1 MANFFDQFDQN
12 MPKNAD
18 PLPNQIPT
26 QAGSSG
32 GGYADLLESAG
43 ARWGLPAGIMTALA
57 SKETGGTADPSSAV
71 SSKGA
76 HGLTQVMKGTA
87 EDMGYD
93 WNALKSDPALQADA
107 GAQYLS
113 QMYQRYGDWGLALQ
127 AYHDG
132 PGNVDKQLAGQA
144 EPGPEGRQYVDER
157 FNEWTGRG
165 AGGSGEPIQ
174 RATSARRGGS
184 QSSGNFFDQF
194 DQGGTFT
201 PRTGENGATAGAG
214 GADQQVAA
222 VAAGNA
228 PNQAGSNVARGA
240 AAPNGN
246 GEPGSADQAGQAPGS
261 VDPNEQAAQNWQ
273 QLGQTALHALD
284 QGGRGIV
291 QTGIDLLNTPI
302 SLVNMISN
310 AGTDA
315 AKAAGIVDQDTQ
327 APNIPLGTIPGFE
340 PPTDKYAQIGTLVG
354 DLLAPLPS
362 AGKAKA
368 ATELMGLAERA
379 SPEAAS
385 VLTRVADGIQKWIAA
400 PAARAVPGSI
410 AAGRGDPEETLT
422 NIALAP
428 AGEALG
434 RAVIG
439 GGSKLWNAAKGVWED
454 AGAAAGA
461 GNGAGAGAGRG
472 AGDIPPTTEAG
483 ISDAVARD
491 QSKFRLTPDRQV
503 AGENGQPVLSPAGE
517 PIKASEDLMDLAN
530 MADVD
535 RKVMRAAQEL
545 GIADSL
551 TPAAYARDPD
561 FRMTVQQLVS
571 RKASNLESQ
580 HLESIGRLAG
590 KADELIDSMS
600 SMNAQTLDQAFSTR
614 TRAIIDKLG
623 DEAENAYN
631 AVAAKIPR
639 NADVNPTST
648 VDYLTAKADELGG
661 DQYLSAMEKKAL
673 DWMAPKPGK
682 VDPVTGLPDQAVST
696 TPTYARIDTLRK
708 QVGEALNKKNGPFK
722 DEVPAQL
729 KQLYAR
735 LTDDQERVAAQYGA
749 ADDWNV
755 GKQLVKRRKDLE
767 TQALQILG
775 KNLDDSITGKVQNA
789 ILELG
794 KKGGNARSWDQIMAA
809 TPESLRGEVV
819 ANALERT
826 LGARSARDTFAI
838 NGFVDWYKT
847 AQANGTL
854 GNVLKY
860 LPREQRVRFM
870 QINRV
875 AQGID
880 RAKRLT
886 TTTGSI
892 NDFVKRFDDPSAG
905 GPLSKLYGAAG
916 WIGKHTAA
924 FLSGGPAANLAL
936 SAAQGIAKA
945 NRVPRSILADNV
957 LSSGAFNKLMQAAA
971 AQSSGRLTPAGRQFV
986 AEAERE
992 MANSAQWRELFAAMS
1007 PEEQAAVNRAGI
1019 VGYFSGSGASA
1030 AAAPGA
1036 APASATP
1043 QAVNQ

>member
-12 MPKNAD
+12 MPKSATA
-18 PLPNQIPT
+18 LPNQIPT

-32 GGYADLLESAG
+32 GGYSDLLESAG

-57 SKETGGTADPSSAV
+57 SKETGGTADPTSAV

-76 HGLTQVMKGTA
+76 HGLTQVMKDTA

-93 WNALKSDPALQADA
+93 WNALQSDPALQADA

-144 EPGPEGRQYVDER
+144 TPGPEGRQYVDER

-165 AGGSGEPIQ
+165 AGDSGEPIQ
-174 RATSARRGGS
+174 RATSARRDGS
-184 QSSGNFFDQF
+184 KSSGNFFDQF
-194 DQGGTFT
+194 DEGGTFT
-201 PRTGENGATAGAG
+201 AGAGANGETAGAG

-222 VAAGNA
+222 VTAGNA

-240 AAPNGN
+240 AAPNSN

-261 VDPNEQAAQNWQ
+261 VDPNEQAAQNWE

-302 SLVNMISN
+302 SLVNMVSN
-310 AGTDA
+310 AATDA
-315 AKAAGIVDQDTQ
+315 GKSLGIVDQDTQ
-327 APNIPLGTIPGFE
+327 APNIPPGTIPGFE
-340 PPTDKYAQIGTLVG
+340 PPTDKYAQIGTLIG

-379 SPEAAS
+379 SPEAAG

-428 AGEALG
+428 AGEAVG
-434 RAVIG
+434 RALIG
-439 GGSKLWNAAKGVWED
+439 GAGKVWNAAKGAWEE
-454 AGAAAGA
+454 AGAASRA
-461 GNGAGAGAGRG
+461 
-472 AGDIPPTTEAG
+472 AGDAAPTPAATEAN

-491 QSKFRLTPDRQV
+491 QSKFRFTGDQNV
-503 AGENGQPVLSPAGE
+503 AAPNGESVR
-517 PIKASEDLMDLAN
+517 ASQDTIDLAN

-535 RKVMRAAQEL
+535 KKLMRTAQQL
-545 GIADSL
+545 GIEDSL
-551 TPAAYARDPD
+551 TPAAYARDPQ
-561 FRMTVQQLVS
+561 FRATVQQLVS
-571 RKASNLESQ
+571 RKGSNLEAQ
-580 HLESIGRLAG
+580 QLEGIGRLAG
-590 KADELIDSMS
+590 KADELIDSMGT
-600 SMNAQTLDQAFSTR
+600 MNAQTIDQAFSSR
-614 TRAIIDKLG
+614 TRAIIDDLG
-623 DEAENAYN
+623 KQADDVYN
-631 AVAAKIPR
+631 QIATKIPKNEPVDANNTLR
-639 NADVNPTST
+639 HIWDKADVEGLGTL
-648 VDYLTAKADELGG
+648 DTAER
-661 DQYLSAMEKKAL
+661 KAL
-673 DWMAPKPGK
+673 DWLQ
-682 VDPVTGLPDQAVST
+682 PVNDQMGP
-696 TPTYARIDTLRK
+696 PTYARLDKLRR
-708 QVGEALNKKNGPFK
+708 QVGQALNTRSGPFVDSDK
-722 DEVPAQL
+722 AAL

-735 LTDDQERVAAQYGA
+735 LTEDQEAIAAKYGA

-767 TQALQILG
+767 TIAIDTLG
-775 KNLDDSITGKVQNA
+775 KNLNDSITGKVQNA
-789 ILELG
+789 ILNLG
-794 KKGGNARSWDQIMAA
+794 KKGGSARDWDKLMAA
-809 TPESLRGEVV
+809 TPESLKGEVV

-826 LGARSARDTFAI
+826 LGARSARNTFAVP
-838 NGFVDWYKT
+838 GFVDWYKT

-854 GNVLKY
+854 GNVMKH

-870 QINRV
+870 QIYRV
-875 AQGID
+875 ANGID
-880 RAKRLT
+880 RAQRFT
-886 TTTGSI
+886 TTTGAI
-892 NDFVKRFDDPSAG
+892 NDFVKRFDDPGAG

-916 WIGKHTAA
+916 WIGKHAA
-924 FLSGGPAANLAL
+924 AYAAAGPAGNAAL
-936 SAAQGIAKA
+936 SAAQGLARA
-945 NRVPRSILADNV
+945 NRVPRSVLADNV
-957 LSSGAFNKLMQAAA
+957 LSGTNFNKLMQAAA
-971 AQSSGRLTPAGRQFV
+971 AQSSGKLTPAGRTFV
-986 AEAERE
+986 NEAERE
-992 MANSAQWRELFAAMS
+992 MANSPQWRELFAAMT

-1019 VGYFSGSGASA
+1019 VGFFSGAGGRA
-1030 AAAPGA
+1030 AADD
-1036 APASATP
+1036 
-1043 QAVNQ
+1043 NQQ

>member
-12 MPKNAD
+12 MPKNATA
-18 PLPNQIPT
+18 LPNQIPT

-32 GGYADLLESAG
+32 GGYSDLLESAG

-57 SKETGGTADPSSAV
+57 SKETGGTADPTSAV

-144 EPGPEGRQYVDER
+144 TPGPEGRQYVDER
-157 FNEWTGRG
+157 FNEWTSRG
-165 AGGSGEPIQ
+165 AGDSGEPIQ
-174 RATSARRGGS
+174 RATSARRNGS
-184 QSSGNFFDQF
+184 KSSGNFFDQF
-194 DQGGTFT
+194 DEAGTFT
-201 PRTGENGATAGAG
+201 AGAGENGATAGAG

-222 VAAGNA
+222 VPAGNA
-228 PNQAGSNVARGA
+228 PNQTGSNVARGA

-261 VDPNEQAAQNWQ
+261 VDPNEQAAQNWE
-273 QLGQTALHALD
+273 QLGQTALHAID

-302 SLVNMISN
+302 SLVNMVSN
-310 AGTDA
+310 AATDA
-315 AKAAGIVDQDTQ
+315 GKSLGIVDQDTQ
-327 APNIPLGTIPGFE
+327 APNIPPGTIPGFE
-340 PPTDKYAQIGTLVG
+340 PPTDKYAQIGTLIG

-379 SPEAAS
+379 SPEAAG

-439 GGSKLWNAAKGVWED
+439 GGSRLWNAAKGVWED
-454 AGAAAGA
+454 LGAAGA
-461 GNGAGAGAGRG
+461 GAGDAGAAAGRG

-503 AGENGQPVLSPAGE
+503 AGENGQPVVSPAGQ
-517 PIKASEDLMDLAN
+517 PLKASEDMMDLAN

-551 TPAAYARDPD
+551 TPAAYARDPE
-561 FRMTVQQLVS
+561 FRMTVQQLAS
-571 RKASNLESQ
+571 RKGSNLETQ
-580 HLESIGRLAG
+580 QLEGIGRLAG
-590 KADELIDSMS
+590 KADELIDSMG
-600 SMNAQTLDQAFSTR
+600 SMNAQTLDQAFTTR
-614 TRAIIDKLG
+614 TRAIIDDLG
-623 DEAENAYN
+623 KQADDVYN
-631 AVAAKIPR
+631 QIATKIPKNETVDANNTLR
-639 NADVNPTST
+639 HIWDKADV
-648 VDYLTAKADELGG
+648 EGLGTL
-661 DQYLSAMEKKAL
+661 DAAERKAL
-673 DWMAPKPGK
+673 DWLQ
-682 VDPVTGLPDQAVST
+682 PVNDSMGP
-696 TPTYARIDTLRK
+696 PTYARLDKLRR
-708 QVGEALNKKNGPFK
+708 QVGQALNTRSGPFVDSDK
-722 DEVPAQL
+722 AAL

-735 LTDDQERVAAQYGA
+735 LTEDQEAIAAKYGA

-767 TQALQILG
+767 TIAIDTLG
-775 KNLDDSITGKVQNA
+775 KNLNDSITGKVQNA
-789 ILELG
+789 ILNLG
-794 KKGGNARSWDQIMAA
+794 KKGGSARDWDKLMAA
-809 TPESLRGEVV
+809 TPESLKGEVV

-826 LGARSARDTFAI
+826 LGARSARDTFALP
-838 NGFVDWYKT
+838 GFVDWYKT

-854 GNVLKY
+854 GNVMKY

-870 QINRV
+870 QIYRV

-886 TTTGSI
+886 TTTGAIS
-892 NDFVKRFDDPSAG
+892 DFVKRFDDPGAG

-924 FLSGGPAANLAL
+924 YLAGGPAANAAL
-936 SAAQGIAKA
+936 SAAQGIARA
-945 NRVPRSILADNV
+945 NRIPRSVLADNV

-971 AQSSGRLTPAGRQFV
+971 AQSSGRLSPAGRRFV
-986 AEAERE
+986 TEAERE
-992 MANSAQWRELFAAMS
+992 MANSPQWRELFAAMS

-1036 APASATP
+1036 APASTTP

>member
-12 MPKNAD
+12 MPKSAD
-18 PLPNQIPT
+18 ALPNQIPA

-32 GGYADLLESAG
+32 GGYSDLLESAG

-57 SKETGGTADPSSAV
+57 SKETGGTADPTSAV

-93 WNALKSDPALQADA
+93 WNALQSDPALQADA

-144 EPGPEGRQYVDER
+144 TPGPEGRQYVDER

-165 AGGSGEPIQ
+165 AGDSGEPIQ
-174 RATSARRGGS
+174 RATSARRDGS
-184 QSSGNFFDQF
+184 KSSGNFFDQF
-194 DQGGTFT
+194 DEAGTFT
-201 PRTGENGATAGAG
+201 AGAGENGATAGAG

-222 VAAGNA
+222 VPAGNA

-246 GEPGSADQAGQAPGS
+246 GDPGSADQAGQAPGS
-261 VDPNEQAAQNWQ
+261 VDPNEQAAQNWE

-302 SLVNMISN
+302 SLVNMVSN
-310 AGTDA
+310 AATDA
-315 AKAAGIVDQDTQ
+315 GKSLGIVDQDTQ
-327 APNIPLGTIPGFE
+327 APTITPGGIPGFE
-340 PPTDKYAQIGTLVG
+340 PPTDKYAQIGTLIG

-379 SPEAAS
+379 SPEVAS
-385 VLTRVADGIQKWIAA
+385 VLTRVADGVEKWIAA

-428 AGEALG
+428 AGEAVG
-434 RAVIG
+434 RALIG
-439 GGSKLWNAAKGVWED
+439 GAGKVWNAAKGAWEE
-454 AGAAAGA
+454 AGAASRA
-461 GNGAGAGAGRG
+461 
-472 AGDIPPTTEAG
+472 AGDAAPTPAATEAN

-491 QSKFRLTPDRQV
+491 QSKFRFTGDENV
-503 AGENGQPVLSPAGE
+503 AAPNGENVR
-517 PIKASEDLMDLAN
+517 ASQDTIDLAN

-535 RKVMRAAQEL
+535 KKLMRTAQQL
-545 GIADSL
+545 GIEDSL
-551 TPAAYARDPD
+551 TPAAYARDPQ
-561 FRMTVQQLVS
+561 FRATVQQLVS
-571 RKASNLESQ
+571 RKGSNLESQ
-580 HLESIGRLAG
+580 QLEGIGRLAG
-590 KADELIDSMS
+590 KADELIDSMGT
-600 SMNAQTLDQAFSTR
+600 MNAQTIDQAFTTR
-614 TRAIIDKLG
+614 TRAIIDDLG
-623 DEAENAYN
+623 KQADDVYN
-631 AVAAKIPR
+631 QIATKIPKNEPVDANNTLR
-639 NADVNPTST
+639 HIWDKADVEGLGTL
-648 VDYLTAKADELGG
+648 DTAER
-661 DQYLSAMEKKAL
+661 KAL
-673 DWMAPKPGK
+673 DWLQ
-682 VDPVTGLPDQAVST
+682 PVNDQMGP
-696 TPTYARIDTLRK
+696 PTYARLDKLRR
-708 QVGEALNKKNGPFK
+708 QVGQALNTRSGPFVDSDK
-722 DEVPAQL
+722 AAL

-735 LTDDQERVAAQYGA
+735 LTEDQEAIAAKYGA

-767 TQALQILG
+767 TIAIDTLG
-775 KNLDDSITGKVQNA
+775 KNLNDSITGKVQNA
-789 ILELG
+789 ILNLG
-794 KKGGNARSWDQIMAA
+794 KKGGSARDWDKLMAA
-809 TPESLRGEVV
+809 TPESLKGEVV

-826 LGARSARDTFAI
+826 LGARSARNTFAVP
-838 NGFVDWYKT
+838 GFVDWYKT

-854 GNVLKY
+854 GNVMKH

-870 QINRV
+870 QIYRV
-875 AQGID
+875 ANGID
-880 RAKRLT
+880 RAQRFT
-886 TTTGSI
+886 TTTGAI
-892 NDFVKRFDDPSAG
+892 NDFVKRFDDPGAG

-916 WIGKHTAA
+916 WIGKHAA
-924 FLSGGPAANLAL
+924 AYAAAGPAGNAAL
-936 SAAQGIAKA
+936 SAAQGLARA
-945 NRVPRSILADNV
+945 NRVPRSVLADNV
-957 LSSGAFNKLMQAAA
+957 LSGTNFNKLMQAAA
-971 AQSSGRLTPAGRQFV
+971 AQSSGKLTPAGRTFV
-986 AEAERE
+986 NEAERE
-992 MANSAQWRELFAAMS
+992 MANSPQWRELFAAMT

-1019 VGYFSGSGASA
+1019 VGFFSGAGGRA
-1030 AAAPGA
+1030 AADD
-1036 APASATP
+1036 
-1043 QAVNQ
+1043 NQQ

>member
-1 MANFFDQFDQN
+1 MVS
-12 MPKNAD
+12 NAA
-18 PLPNQIPT
+18 T
-26 QAGSSG
+26 
-32 GGYADLLESAG
+32 
-43 ARWGLPAGIMTALA
+43 
-57 SKETGGTADPSSAV
+57 
-71 SSKGA
+71 
-76 HGLTQVMKGTA
+76 
-87 EDMGYD
+87 
-93 WNALKSDPALQADA
+93 DA
-107 GAQYLS
+107 GKS
-113 QMYQRYGDWGLALQ
+113 IGL
-127 AYHDG
+127 
-132 PGNVDKQLAGQA
+132 
-144 EPGPEGRQYVDER
+144 
-157 FNEWTGRG
+157 
-165 AGGSGEPIQ
+165 
-174 RATSARRGGS
+174 
-184 QSSGNFFDQF
+184 
-194 DQGGTFT
+194 
-201 PRTGENGATAGAG
+201 
-214 GADQQVAA
+214 
-222 VAAGNA
+222 
-228 PNQAGSNVARGA
+228 
-240 AAPNGN
+240 
-246 GEPGSADQAGQAPGS
+246 
-261 VDPNEQAAQNWQ
+261 
-273 QLGQTALHALD
+273 
-284 QGGRGIV
+284 
-291 QTGIDLLNTPI
+291 
-302 SLVNMISN
+302 
-310 AGTDA
+310 
-315 AKAAGIVDQDTQ
+315 VDQDTR
-327 APNIPLGTIPGFE
+327 APNIPPGTIPGFE
-340 PPTDKYAQIGTLVG
+340 PPTDKYAQVGTLIG

-379 SPEAAS
+379 SPEAAG

-410 AAGRGDPEETLT
+410 AAGRGDPEDTLT

-428 AGEALG
+428 AGEAVG
-434 RAVIG
+434 RAIIG
-439 GGSKLWNAAKGVWED
+439 GGSRLWNAAKGIWED

-461 GNGAGAGAGRG
+461 GNGAGSGAGAGRG
-472 AGDIPPTTEAG
+472 AGEVPPATEAG

-503 AGENGQPVLSPAGE
+503 ADEAGNPVVSPAGQ
-517 PIKASEDLMDLAN
+517 PIKASEELMDLAN

-551 TPAAYARDPD
+551 TPASYARDPE

-571 RKASNLESQ
+571 RKASKLEAQ

-590 KADELIDSMS
+590 KADEMINSMS

-631 AVAAKIPR
+631 AVGSKIPR
-639 NADVNPTST
+639 NAPVKPDST

-661 DQYLSAMEKKAL
+661 DAYLSTAERRAL

-682 VDPVTGLPDQAVST
+682 VDPVTGLPDQAVAT

-708 QVGEALNKKNGPFK
+708 QVGQALNKKSGPFK
-722 DEVPAQL
+722 DEETSAL

-775 KNLDDSITGKVQNA
+775 KNLDDSISGKVQNA

-794 KKGGNARSWDQIMAA
+794 KKGGNAREWDRILAA
-809 TPESLRGEVV
+809 TPESLKGEVV

-971 AQSSGRLTPAGRQFV
+971 AQSSGKLTPAGRQFV

-992 MANSAQWRELFAAMS
+992 MANSTQWRELFAAMS

-1030 AAAPGA
+1030 AASPGTAAATTTAP
-1036 APASATP
+1036 P